1 MANDNYA
8 LITRTF
14 ARTIWQ
20 KFIKAMEEYKLIE
33 DGDVIWVPEDK
44 SDTGTL
50 AGFLAEM
57 VGAFGMRRITVV
69 HGGAPAEYNKIVAP
83 ECFHDILYN
92 NLWEM
97 LYNGRIHSLLP
108 KQNKDGA
115 TVIRPLYFVR
125 RENIEEWKTCSG
137 LDFEPGIMDAN
148 KAEQITLIKELVDRM
163 AATNDSVENNVFG
176 SVFNVDA
183 DMMVGYE
190 LGDVHHEFLEKY

>member
-50 AGFLAEM
+50 ARFLVEM
-57 VGAFGMRRITVV
+57 VGAFGMRRITVIY
-69 HGGAPAEYNKIVAP
+69 GEAPVEYNKIVAP

-108 KQNKDGA
+108 KQKEGQG

-137 LDFEPGIMDAN
+137 LDFEPGKLDAG
-148 KAEQITLIKELVDRM
+148 KAEELTLIKELVDRM

-190 LGDVHHEFLEKY
+190 YDGIHHEFLEKY

>member
-1 MANDNYA
+1 MSKSEYA

-57 VGAFGMRRITVV
+57 VGAFGMRHITVV
-69 HGGAPAEYNKIVAP
+69 HGEAPVEYNKIVAP

-125 RENIEEWKTCSG
+125 RESIDEWKVNSG
-137 LDFEPGIMDAN
+137 LDFESGIMDAN

-190 LGDVHHEFLEKY
+190 YDGIHHEFLEKY

>member
-33 DGDVIWVPEDK
+33 DGDVIWVQEEK
-44 SDTGTL
+44 TATATL
-50 AGFLAEM
+50 ARYLVEM
-57 VGAFGMRRITVV
+57 VGAFGMRQITVV
-69 HGGAPAEYNKIVAP
+69 HGEAPAEYNKIVAP

-108 KQNKDGA
+108 KEQIEGV

-125 RENIEEWKTCSG
+125 AENIDEWKENCG
-137 LDFEPGIMDAN
+137 QDFESVEMNAE
-148 KAEQITLIKELVDRM
+148 KAEQIKLIKELVDRM

-190 LGDVHHEFLEKY
+190 SGGIYHEFLEKY

>member
-50 AGFLAEM
+50 ARFLVEM
-57 VGAFGMRRITVV
+57 VGAFGMRRITVIY
-69 HGGAPAEYNKIVAP
+69 GEAPVEYNKIVAP

-108 KQNKDGA
+108 KQKEGQG

-137 LDFEPGIMDAN
+137 LDFEPGKLDAG
-148 KAEQITLIKELVDRM
+148 KAEELTLIKELVDRM

-190 LGDVHHEFLEKY
+190 LGEVHHEFLEKY

>member
-14 ARTIWQ
+14 ARAIWQ

-50 AGFLAEM
+50 ARFLVEM
-57 VGAFGMRRITVV
+57 VGAFGMHRITVV
-69 HGGAPAEYNKIVAP
+69 YGEAPAEYNKIVAP

-108 KQNKDGA
+108 KQKEGQA

-125 RENIEEWKTCSG
+125 RESIDEWKVNSG
-137 LDFEPGIMDAN
+137 LDFESGIMDAN

-190 LGDVHHEFLEKY
+190 YDGVRHEFLDKY

>member
-33 DGDVIWVPEDK
+33 EGDVIWVQEEK
-44 SDTGTL
+44 TATATL
-50 AGFLAEM
+50 ARYLVEM
-57 VGAFGMRRITVV
+57 VGAFGMRQITVV
-69 HGGAPAEYNKIVAP
+69 HGEAPAEYNKIVAL

-108 KQNKDGA
+108 KEQIEGV

-125 RENIEEWKTCSG
+125 RESIDEWKVNSG
-137 LDFEPGIMDAN
+137 LDFESGIMDAN

-190 LGDVHHEFLEKY
+190 LDGIHHEFLEKY